1 MDTIKSIQDI
11 NTIRYLMDAIIK
23 KEKEDLTRSC

>member
-11 NTIRYLMDAIIK
+11 NTIRYLVDVMIK
-23 KEKEDLTRSC
+23 EEKENLNRS

>member
-11 NTIRYLMDAIIK
+11 NTIRYLVDVMIK
-23 KEKEDLTRSC
+23 EEKDCLNRSC